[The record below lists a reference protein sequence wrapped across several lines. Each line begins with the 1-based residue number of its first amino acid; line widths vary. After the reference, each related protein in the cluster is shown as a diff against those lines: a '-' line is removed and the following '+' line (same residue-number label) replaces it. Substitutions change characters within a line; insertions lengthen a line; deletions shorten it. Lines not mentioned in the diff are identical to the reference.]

1 METEGG
7 FLHSLDKEKIW
18 QRYCG
23 FFDLSLREFMEIQKD
38 LLLEQLELV
47 AQSPLHKKIIKRAK
61 PKTIEE
67 FRRLV
72 PLTTYDDY
80 APYLTNCREDFLTEK
95 PCCWGHTSGRGGS
108 PKWVPYTQR
117 AIDWLGKVSITTLI
131 LACASK
137 KGEVNIDNGIR
148 VMQNV
153 PPRPYFTGIGA
164 WVLTQQM
171 DVRMIPPIDKY
182 ENQPFEKKIED
193 GFKMALHTG
202 VDILGSLSTIL
213 IKMGERFTEQS
224 RGLKLSREMLHPQT
238 MLRLIQA
245 FLKSKKERRTI
256 LPKDLWPLK
265 GLLCYGM
272 DTSIYRQQIIHY
284 WGREPLELYGGTEVG
299 LVAIQAWNKKWLT
312 FSPFSV
318 FLEFVPEEEWLK
330 NREDDGYQPS
340 TVLLN
345 EVEPGKL
352 YEIIITNFYG
362 MPFLRYRLGDLIRIA
377 SLEDKEAGIRLPQMM
392 FESRADGL
400 IDIAGFTRLDE
411 KTVWQAIANTGI
423 RHEDWSARKE
433 FHLDKPVLQIYIEPK
448 DSIETKELEY
458 RIHEQLKVIDRDYSN
473 LEDILGIQPLRVRQL
488 PKGSFQHFFEEKRR
502 AGADLAHLKPPH
514 MNASDNDIKEL
525 LYLVSNLQEERV

>member
-1 METEGG
+1 MVTEGG
-7 FLHSLDKEKIW
+7 YLRSLDKEKIW

-23 FFDLSLREFMEIQKD
+23 FFDFSLREFMEIQKT

-47 AQSPLHKKIIKRAK
+47 AQNPLHKELLKGIK

-67 FRRLV
+67 FRKLV
-72 PLTTYDDY
+72 PLTTYEDY
-80 APYLTNCREDFLTEK
+80 APYIDNCREDFLAEK
-95 PCCWGHTSGRGGS
+95 PCCWGRTSARGGS

-131 LACASK
+131 LACTSK
-137 KGEVNIDNGIR
+137 KGEVNIDDGIR

-171 DVRMIPPIDKY
+171 DIRMIPPTDKY

-202 VDILGSLSTIL
+202 VDILGSLTTIL
-213 IKMGERFTEQS
+213 IKMGERFTES
-224 RGLKLSREMLHPQT
+224 SKGLKISRNMLHPQT

-245 FLKSKKERRTI
+245 FLRSKREKRGI

-272 DTSIYRQQIIHY
+272 DTSIYKQQIIHY
-284 WGREPLELYGGTEVG
+284 WGKEPLELYGSTEAG
-299 LVAIQAWNKKWLT
+299 LIAIQAWNKKWLT

-330 NREDDGYQPS
+330 NREDNSYQPS
-340 TVLLN
+340 TVLLD

-352 YEIIITNFYG
+352 YEIIITNLHG
-362 MPFLRYRLGDLIRIA
+362 MPFLRYRVGDLIRIA
-377 SLEDKEAGIRLPQMM
+377 SLEDKEAGIKLPQMV

-400 IDIAGFTRLDE
+400 IDIGGFTRLDE
-411 KTVWQAIANTGI
+411 KTIWQAIANTGI
-423 RHEDWSARKE
+423 RHEDWAARKE
-433 FHLDKPVLQIYIEPK
+433 VHLDKPILRIYIEPK
-448 DSIETKELEY
+448 ESIETKELEY
-458 RIHEQLKVIDRDYSN
+458 RIHEQLKAIDKDYKD
-473 LEDILGIQPLRVRQL
+473 LENILGVQPIHVTTL
-488 PKGSFQHFFEEKRR
+488 PKGSFMHYLEEKRK
-502 AGADLAHLKPPH
+502 AGAELAHFKPPH
-514 MNASDNDIKEL
+514 MNASDRDIKML
-525 LYLVSNLQEERV
+525 LYLASSQQG